1 MVNVFTGAEKGFLGG
16 NLKKE
21 INGWNVDY
29 GNIFIDNFY
38 LPSKID
44 NIFHFAGPSDDYDFM
59 DETKTIKTII
69 NGTINVLNLA
79 KKNNS
84 KFIFASTLGVE
95 TPTENVYC
103 TSKFLMEKYI
113 KNNYNNW
120 VILRIPRVYDKTR
133 NKGLMKKIRL
143 NDIPDKDLD
152 KKIKF
157 ITLNS
162 FINQTLDVVK
172 QQNIIYNYNNL
183 KCETIANIKKLYT

>member
-1 MVNVFTGAEKGFLGG
+1 
-16 NLKKE
+16 
-21 INGWNVDY
+21 
-29 GNIFIDNFY
+29 
-38 LPSKID
+38 
-44 NIFHFAGPSDDYDFM
+44 
-59 DETKTIKTII
+59 
-69 NGTINVLNLA
+69 
-79 KKNNS
+79 
-84 KFIFASTLGVE
+84 
-95 TPTENVYC
+95 
-103 TSKFLMEKYI
+103 
-113 KNNYNNW
+113 
-120 VILRIPRVYDKTR
+120 VYDKTR